1 MKIFIATNN
10 YWNFVNFRKP
20 LFEELKKKN
29 FKLIILCNVK
39 KEKIL
44 LKNKKIKI
52 HNINFES
59 NFNFFN
65 DFCNLLMIFFY
76 YLKYKP
82 NVVLNFT
89 IKPILLCSFVNK
101 FFSSKCVNTVTGFGN
116 LYLKSK
122 RHEIFFEIL
131 YKLFTSKKN
140 YFFFHNKNDYKHFIK
155 KKISLKKKSLITM
168 GSGVDLKY
176 FRKLKPFI
184 KKKIKFTMISRLIFN
199 KGVIEFLEVVNL
211 FRNNNNLYF
220 ELIGREVDDR
230 LNEIKSSDLKKYKTL
245 NNLKISNF
253 THNIKNKIKNT
264 NFVVLPSYREGMPK
278 SLMESMSSGIP
289 VISSKVVGSLD
300 LVIENFNGFFCLPK
314 SKKSLY
320 TTILKASKINKKKYN
335 LLSNNCRK
343 FAEKFLDEKKVVD
356 EYLSLIKKIL

>member
-1 MKIFIATNN
+1 M
-10 YWNFVNFRKP
+10 
-20 LFEELKKKN
+20 
-29 FKLIILCNVK
+29 
-39 KEKIL
+39 
-44 LKNKKIKI
+44 
-52 HNINFES
+52 
-59 NFNFFN
+59 
-65 DFCNLLMIFFY
+65 
-76 YLKYKP
+76 
-82 NVVLNFT
+82 
-89 IKPILLCSFVNK
+89 
-101 FFSSKCVNTVTGFGN
+101 
-116 LYLKSK
+116 
-122 RHEIFFEIL
+122 
-131 YKLFTSKKN
+131 
-140 YFFFHNKNDYKHFIK
+140 
-155 KKISLKKKSLITM
+155 
-168 GSGVDLKY
+168 
-176 FRKLKPFI
+176 
-184 KKKIKFTMISRLIFN
+184 
-199 KGVIEFLEVVNL
+199 IEFLEVVNL